1 MSLLVVFFV
10 DRFTAISEKTI
21 KIMLIPFQEK
31 DKKSFWLNRLAKD
44 IYTKGVIK
52 QCIKQREL
60 ERIPKLSEFL
70 NTILI

>member
-1 MSLLVVFFV
+1 MILLVVFFV

-21 KIMLIPFQEK
+21 KIMLILFQEK

-52 QCIKQREL
+52 Q
-60 ERIPKLSEFL
+60 
-70 NTILI
+70 